1 MHRNPVELFM
11 CDISQHRQ
19 KCPGTENLFAR
30 QNVAQKSGRDC
41 QTHFI
46 KFSNINRLEHKEP
59 IYAKRQPT
67 FRQDHRAGNDEF
79 AGAGEPRVSPSIS
92 TGAVHSGGQQQADRH
107 HKPVSAVDD
116 LKACDHARP

>member
-1 MHRNPVELFM
+1 MHRNSVELFM

-19 KCPGTENLFAR
+19 KCSGTEIFFAR
-30 QNVAQKSGRDC
+30 QDVAPNLGRDC

-46 KFSNINRLEHKEP
+46 KFTSIKRLEHKEP

-67 FRQDHRAGNDEF
+67 FRQDHRAGNGEF
-79 AGAGEPRVSPSIS
+79 AGAGEPRVGPSIS

-116 LKACDHARP
+116 LKAYDHPRP

>member
-19 KCPGTENLFAR
+19 KWPGSENFFAR
-30 QNVAQKSGRDC
+30 QNVAPNLVVIAG
-41 QTHFI
+41 THFI
-46 KFSNINRLEHKEP
+46 KFTDINRLEHKEP

-79 AGAGEPRVSPSIS
+79 AGAGKPRVGPSIS
-92 TGAVHSGGQQQADRH
+92 TGAVHSGDQQQADRH
-107 HKPVSAVDD
+107 HKPV
-116 LKACDHARP
+116 